1 MKNLDLSSPI
11 KVHVVGVGG
20 AGMGSIASVLVA
32 MGHNVTGSDL
42 KHSPIIDRL
51 RAEGVDI
58 TIGHDPSNVGDA
70 SVVAISSAISKN
82 NLEVLQAKE
91 LGIPVLRRCDILPA
105 MAAGSRTIA
114 VAGTHG
120 KTTIS
125 SMLSLIMI
133 EAGLNPSFIIGGDV
147 NEIGTGSSWGSGEWF
162 VVEADES
169 DRTFLSLNPE
179 LALVSS
185 VEPDHLE
192 AYKCDVNELHNAFK
206 QFLCSATQKLV
217 CADDPVAA
225 RIGKSAQALT
235 YGTAPDAYYQM
246 TDVSLAMPASSF
258 DLNINNCAISNC
270 GLDGVGSGL
279 DSVSDSVERL
289 GRVEMPIPGVYNARN
304 AAASVAAAML
314 VGVPFA
320 VAAKALA
327 RFGGVTRRFE
337 FRGEAAG
344 VTFVDDYAH
353 LPSEVSAV
361 LEAANTGD
369 WQRIVCVFQPHRYSR
384 VASIGADFTNCFVG
398 VDELVITDIYSA
410 GEPPRLGVTSKII
423 VDTVKAS
430 DPSLNVI
437 WLRKLD
443 EVVDWLAHQLRPGDL
458 CITLGAGD
466 STSLP
471 DMLIERI
478 RGRC

>member
-20 AGMGSIASVLVA
+20 AGMGSIASVLAA

-51 RAEGVDI
+51 RVEGVDI
-58 TIGHDPSNVGDA
+58 AIGHDPFNIGDA
-70 SVVAISSAISKN
+70 SVIAISSAIGN
-82 NLEVLQAKE
+82 NNIEVLHAKNA
-91 LGIPVLRRCDILPA
+91 GIPVLHRCDILPA
-105 MAAGSRTIA
+105 MTAGSRTIA

-133 EAGLNPSFIIGGDV
+133 EAGLDPSFIIGGDV
-147 NEIGTGSSWGSGEWF
+147 NEIGTGASWGSGEWF

-179 LALVSS
+179 VALVSS

-192 AYKCDVNELHNAFK
+192 AYRCDVNELHNAFE
-206 QFLCSATQKLV
+206 QFLCSASQKLV
-217 CADDPVAA
+217 CADDPVTA
-225 RIGKSAQALT
+225 RIGKSVQALT
-235 YGTAPDAYYQM
+235 YGTAPNAHYQM
-246 TDVSLAMPASSF
+246 TDVSLTMPVSSF
-258 DLNINNCAISNC
+258 DLNIN
-270 GLDGVGSGL
+270 
-279 DSVSDSVERL
+279 SDRVERL
-289 GRVEMPIPGVYNARN
+289 GRIAMPIPGVYNARN
-304 AAASVAAAML
+304 AAAAVAAAMII
-314 VGVPFA
+314 GVPFD

-353 LPSEVSAV
+353 LPSEVSSV
-361 LEAANTGD
+361 LEAASTGD

-384 VASIGADFTNCFVG
+384 VASIGTDFTDCFAG
-398 VDELVITDIYSA
+398 VDELVITDIYPA

-423 VDTVKAS
+423 VDAVKAS

-443 EVVDWLAHQLRPGDL
+443 EVVDWLAHQLRSGDL

-471 DMLIERI
+471 DMLIECI
-478 RGRC
+478 RKR